1 VPTSMGHRVAH
12 LTVTV
17 ALVLLVGGC
26 GDQRAESTTASE
38 PSTTTLAST
47 TLAPTTTG
55 PRPLTA
61 RERAW
66 LDAIPKARAKIDNA
80 LTEPNVTL
88 TSSKMRSLANTLRSC
103 RRQLLRAG
111 SPSDRLRPIYALAT
125 QACREYD
132 KGAQCFATAARMG
145 TTLFGAADE
154 RRFRQAIDC
163 GLAAQGKGLFPLG
176 QAEQQASQLK
186 ATAG

>member
-1 VPTSMGHRVAH
+1 MSHRAAH
-12 LTVTV
+12 LTVIV

-26 GDQRAESTTASE
+26 GDQTAESTTASQ
-38 PSTTTLAST
+38 PSTTLAST
-47 TLAPTTTG
+47 TLAPTTTR

-66 LDAIPKARAKIDNA
+66 LDAIPKACAKIDNA

-103 RRQLLRAG
+103 RRQLLGAG
-111 SPSDRLRPIYALAT
+111 LPSDRLQPIYSLVKE
-125 QACREYD
+125 ACQEYD
-132 KGAQCFATAARMG
+132 RGARCFATAARMG
-145 TTLFGAADE
+145 TTFFGAAAE

-163 GLAAQGKGLFPLG
+163 GLAAQGKGLYPLG
-176 QAEQQASQLK
+176 MAEQQASQLK
-186 ATAG
+186 AAGG

>member
-38 PSTTTLAST
+38 LSTATLAST

-88 TSSKMRSLANTLRSC
+88 TSSKMRSLANMLRSC

-111 SPSDRLRPIYALAT
+111 SPSDRLRPIHALVT
-125 QACREYD
+125 EACREYD
-132 KGAQCFATAARMG
+132 KGAQCFAAAARMG

-163 GLAAQGKGLFPLG
+163 GFAAQGKGLFPLG

>member
-1 VPTSMGHRVAH
+1 VPTSMSHRVAH
-12 LTVTV
+12 LTAV

-47 TLAPTTTG
+47 TNG

-111 SPSDRLRPIYALAT
+111 SPSDRLRPIHALVT
-125 QACREYD
+125 EACQEYD
-132 KGAQCFATAARMG
+132 KGAQCFAAAARMG

-163 GLAAQGKGLFPLG
+163 AFDTGRKGTEVLVDALNNG
-176 QAEQQASQLK
+176 DEIK
-186 ATAG
+186 AKVG

>member
-1 VPTSMGHRVAH
+1 VPTSMSHRVAH
-12 LTVTV
+12 LTAV

-47 TLAPTTTG
+47 TNG

-88 TSSKMRSLANTLRSC
+88 TSSKMRACEHAPQLPSPVTPSRLTQRPPAADLCARYGGVPGVRQAGAMLC
-103 RRQLLRAG
+103 RRRSHG
-111 SPSDRLRPIYALAT
+111 YHALW
-125 QACREYD
+125 R
-132 KGAQCFATAARMG
+132 
-145 TTLFGAADE
+145 
-154 RRFRQAIDC
+154 
-163 GLAAQGKGLFPLG
+163 
-176 QAEQQASQLK
+176 S
-186 ATAG
+186 